1 MIRRNVYKGRVTTT
15 SGYAVLAHP
24 RQLHWKRR
32 VPLAPAIPVAF
43 SGRLN
48 CIYASRQS
56 SRFSAAPGKSNGRG
70 FAPSFSSHVR
80 WGERGAPGAAR
91 LGSSALGLSGYAEA
105 PITGKKISF
114 QLASFGKH
122 QPNRRRRMVEQH
134 PLGRGYGRQ
143 QQARHL
149 LPSRSRYALPSTEP
163 HNHLCSSRAAQRQR
177 PSK

>member
-24 RQLHWKRR
+24 RQRHWRPR
-32 VPLAPAIPVAF
+32 VPLAPAITVAF

-80 WGERGAPGAAR
+80 WGERGAPASVGDVGLLVRGQILAR
-91 LGSSALGLSGYAEA
+91 AQPVYAWA
-105 PITGKKISF
+105 
-114 QLASFGKH
+114 
-122 QPNRRRRMVEQH
+122 
-134 PLGRGYGRQ
+134 
-143 QQARHL
+143 HL
-149 LPSRSRYALPSTEP
+149 VCLDKPSRP
-163 HNHLCSSRAAQRQR
+163 
-177 PSK
+177 